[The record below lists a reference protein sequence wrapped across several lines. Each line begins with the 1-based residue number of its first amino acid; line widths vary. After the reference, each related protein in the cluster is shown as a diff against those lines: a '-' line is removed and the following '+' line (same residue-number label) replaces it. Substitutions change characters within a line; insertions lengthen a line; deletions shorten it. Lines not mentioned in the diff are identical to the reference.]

1 LIRGAAGFTVSIRM
15 QSRQRQGSSAE
26 VSAERSSRILV
37 IDDDRYVRML
47 LGDLLSAWGY
57 DADVA
62 ADGVEGLALFER
74 GTYDAVLTDL
84 AMPNVTG
91 LDVVAGV
98 RDRDP
103 SIAVILFTAFMG
115 ELAGDDQRPGV
126 RVLRKPLDIDDL
138 RRALQDTLAGPASA

>member
-1 LIRGAAGFTVSIRM
+1 M
-15 QSRQRQGSSAE
+15 QPLDRPASTTE
-26 VSAERSSRILV
+26 VSTERQPRILV

-47 LGDLLSAWGY
+47 LCDLLSTWGY

-62 ADGVEGLALFER
+62 ADGIEGLALFER
-74 GTYDAVLTDL
+74 GTYDMVLTDL

-103 SIAVILFTAFMG
+103 SIAVILFTGFMG
-115 ELAGDDQRPGV
+115 EVAGEDQRLGV

-138 RRALQDTLAGPASA
+138 RRALQDTLAGSASA